1 MRSRAGVFLR
11 ISSALLF
18 CLCIFANANSTTGA
32 AGDKNSR
39 KRCEKHCEET
49 YKDRKHRCKQLRK
62 WERKPCEDAANRTR
76 RKPRSTL
83 SKNT

>member
-1 MRSRAGVFLR
+1 MRSRAGVLLR
-11 ISSALLF
+11 ISLALLF
-18 CLCIFANANSTTGA
+18 GLGMFANANPTPGA

-62 WERKPCEDAANRTR
+62 WERKPCEDAAKEARGICKFR
-76 RKPRSTL
+76 CR
-83 SKNT
+83 

>member
-1 MRSRAGVFLR
+1 MKSIGGVFLR
-11 ISSALLF
+11 ISLVLLF
-18 CLCIFANANSTTGA
+18 CLAIFANANSTPGA

-62 WERKPCEDAANRTR
+62 WERKPCEDAAKEARGICKVR
-76 RKPRSTL
+76 CR
-83 SKNT
+83 

>member
-1 MRSRAGVFLR
+1 MRSRASVLLR
-11 ISSALLF
+11 ISLALLF
-18 CLCIFANANSTTGA
+18 GLGMFVNANPTPGA

-62 WERKPCEDAANRTR
+62 WERKPCEDAAKEVRGLCKFR
-76 RKPRSTL
+76 CK
-83 SKNT
+83 